1 MSRVFVEDVV
11 DSPGEGIVRSMEVRS
26 YGVGGKEGWNG
37 CRIVSLSY
45 LHGGTPVEE
54 VADVGDREGRGEP
67 VAVRAAVGGL
77 VDEEDDVRTL
87 AIRAVGAGG
96 HRHGGRIERCRGADF
111 LPPGRRRVPL
121 RGGGEQR

>member
-1 MSRVFVEDVV
+1 MF
-11 DSPGEGIVRSMEVRS
+11 
-26 YGVGGKEGWNG
+26 
-37 CRIVSLSY
+37 SLSY
-45 LHGGTPVEE
+45 LHGGAPVEE

-87 AIRAVGAGG
+87 AIRAVGASG
-96 HRHGGRIERCRGADF
+96 HRHVGRVERCRGADF